1 MSVLTIRRGGGSA
14 REGSFER
21 LRTRLAGRLDAE
33 QLRVVERAHATAA
46 FWHRDQNRHSGDPY
60 ITHPVAVAA
69 ILADLG
75 ADHELLCAALL
86 HDVLRDTACP
96 AAGLEREFGPRIAAL
111 VRDLGR
117 LEADAEAGRTAVE
130 WERRADARVLTL
142 KLADRLHN
150 QRTMRWISPAKQRA
164 KSLQT
169 LRVFAPAA
177 ARLGMR
183 GMERELRRLAEA
195 RLSALARDGVR
206 VSFGVVEA
214 AAIML
219 PSGSRG
225 RWLEEWLGEL
235 RRADGGL
242 ERARFVAGL
251 LRGMPRMAIVLR
263 RRTTVADRTVADRT
277 VAGRTAA
284 GRTAAGRTAAGQG
297 VAAGDPWTAA
307 DPRTA
312 VRQGIAAVGAWGAA
326 AWRGARA
333 RAVRAL
339 RWVLATDARVCA
351 VLGPPV
357 LWLTADAAA
366 TRLADALTL
375 LITVP
380 PVLASGVRA
389 LRERL
394 GVSESHRSPGG

>member
-1 MSVLTIRRGGGSA
+1 MRALMIRRYGGFA
-14 REGSFER
+14 YEGSFER
-21 LRTRLAGRLDAE
+21 LRALLAGRLDAE
-33 QLRVVERAHATAA
+33 RLRAVERAHATAA
-46 FWHRDQNRHSGDPY
+46 FWHRDQTRHSGDPY

-75 ADHELLCAALL
+75 ADHELVCAALL

-96 AAGLEREFGPRIAAL
+96 AADLERDFGGRIAAL
-111 VRDLGR
+111 LRDLGR
-117 LEADAEAGRTAVE
+117 LEECAEGEDLGGE
-130 WERRADARVLTL
+130 WERCADPRVLTL

-150 QRTMRWISPAKQRA
+150 QRTMRWISPARQRV

-183 GMERELRRLAEA
+183 GVERELRRLAEA

-214 AAIML
+214 AAIVL
-219 PSGSRG
+219 PAGARG

-251 LRGMPRMAIVLR
+251 LGGMPRMAIALR
-263 RRTTVADRTVADRT
+263 RRTAAAAHEIAATPGTASAAGHEIAAGYQVAPRRGIGVRPRI
-277 VAGRTAA
+277 AGMRARIGAA
-284 GRTAAGRTAAGQG
+284 GRG
-297 VAAGDPWTAA
+297 V
-307 DPRTA
+307 R
-312 VRQGIAAVGAWGAA
+312 AWAL
-326 AWRGARA
+326 
-333 RAVRAL
+333 RAL

-375 LITVP
+375 LITAP

-394 GVSESHRSPGG
+394 GVPGSRRSPGG

>member
-1 MSVLTIRRGGGSA
+1 MSALVIRRGGGSA

-21 LRTRLAGRLDAE
+21 LRALLAGRLGAE

-46 FWHRDQNRHSGDPY
+46 FWHRDQSRHSGDPY

-96 AAGLEREFGPRIAAL
+96 AADLERDFGPRIAAL

-117 LEADAEAGRTAVE
+117 LEECAEGEHTAVE
-130 WERRADARVLTL
+130 WERCADRRVLTL

-150 QRTMRWISPAKQRA
+150 QRTMRWISPAKQHA

-183 GMERELRRLAEA
+183 GVERELRRLAEA

-219 PSGSRG
+219 PSGVRG

-235 RRADGGL
+235 RRADGRV

-251 LRGMPRMAIVLR
+251 LGGMPRMAIALR
-263 RRTTVADRTVADRT
+263 RRTTAQGRTFAGRTFVGTTAEGRMAEGRMAVGRTFVGRT
-277 VAGRTAA
+277 VAGQRIAAVVAWVGAA
-284 GRTAAGRTAAGQG
+284 GRG
-297 VAAGDPWTAA
+297 V
-307 DPRTA
+307 
-312 VRQGIAAVGAWGAA
+312 
-326 AWRGARA
+326 GARA
-333 RAVRAL
+333 SRVL

-351 VLGPPV
+351 VLGPPL

-366 TRLADALTL
+366 TRLADAVTL

-394 GVSESHRSPGG
+394 GVPPSRRPPGG